1 MRAVFYFIYYASY
14 LGFRFF
20 ESLVRL
26 LPLGAAFSIG
36 KFSGRLC
43 YYLLW
48 KRRGLA
54 LWNLRLA
61 FGAEMSGDE
70 LRALNREHF
79 ELLGAN
85 LLAGFKASSMTD
97 DAVWER
103 VTANVPAE
111 RATTGWVALISHIGN
126 WELFSHL
133 CGRFPEYRFGAIFQG
148 LANPFID
155 RYLRRTRAGSGN
167 VLFDRRTEL
176 LKCVRFL
183 RDDGVLGVLI
193 DQGAGYAGLWT
204 PLFGRL
210 TSSSTLAAMLAI
222 RSGHPV
228 VPIAINTAGRARW
241 KMTISD
247 PVYPP
252 ADGDTELFTAQIN
265 RLLEKQI
272 RVYPADWL
280 WAHNRWKPLRPHI
293 LFARDQRRVFFP
305 PDFDR
310 SALDLF
316 RIVIVSPES
325 AESAAAAL
333 PAVRAIKAG
342 RPDTWVAILTPPS
355 IADTWENTPEV
366 DAVIAWASDASP
378 FEVAAQM
385 KEYARFT
392 AAIFFEPHW
401 RSALAVFIAG
411 IPIRVGR
418 RHGWVSTLLNQHPL
432 PAAPNA
438 TKTDAHLAVAHS
450 IGANI
455 PHAPA
460 APPSP
465 AS

>member
-1 MRAVFYFIYYASY
+1 MRAVLHFLGYASY
-14 LGFRFF
+14 LGFRLF
-20 ESLVRL
+20 EGLVRA

-36 KFSGRLC
+36 QFSGRVC

-61 FGAEMSGDE
+61 FGAELSGDE
-70 LRALNREHF
+70 LRTLNREHF

-103 VTANVPAE
+103 VTANVPTE
-111 RATTGWVALISHIGN
+111 RLPSGWVALISHIGN

-133 CGRFPEYRFGAIFQG
+133 SGRFPEYRFGAIFQG
-148 LANPFID
+148 LANPYID

-183 RDDGVLGVLI
+183 RDDGVVGVLI

-228 VPIAINTAGRARW
+228 VPIAINTAGHARW

-247 PVYPP
+247 AVYPP
-252 ADGDTELFTAQIN
+252 ADGDTEFFTAQIN
-265 RLLEKQI
+265 RLLEAQI
-272 RVYPADWL
+272 RAYPADWL
-280 WAHNRWKPLRPHI
+280 WSHNRWKPLRPHI

-310 SALDLF
+310 AKLDLF
-316 RIVIVSPES
+316 RLVIVSPEN

-333 PAVRAIKAG
+333 PAVRAIKEG
-342 RPDTWVAILTPPS
+342 RPDTWVAVLTPPG
-355 IADTWENTPEV
+355 IADIWEKMPEV
-366 DAVIAWASDASP
+366 DAVISWTSDASP
-378 FEVAAQM
+378 FEVATQL

-392 AAIFFEPHW
+392 AAIFLEPQW

-418 RHGWVSTLLNQHPL
+418 RQRWISALFNQHPL
-432 PAAPNA
+432 PAHPGA
-438 TKTDAHLAVAHS
+438 TATEAHLAVAHS

-455 PHAPA
+455 PHAHVSSAPA
-460 APPSP
+460 TP
-465 AS
+465 